1 MEAGEDK
8 NNLVKLKTTD
18 GEIFT
23 IEENCLDRA
32 KFFKELKQIMDLK
45 EEIKVE
51 VSSKNLKK
59 IIEYLKHYANEEPQK
74 IPKPLPN
81 PDLKS
86 ILNEWDYNY
95 IISPP
100 LEDII
105 DLINA
110 ADYMNIQELVDLLS
124 ARVASEMTNC
134 SPDEAREK
142 F

>member
-1 MEAGEDK
+1 MEAKEDN

-18 GEIFT
+18 GEIIT

-32 KFFKELKQIMDLK
+32 KFFKELKQIMDIK

-51 VSSKNLKK
+51 VNSKTLKK
-59 IIEYLKHYANEEPQK
+59 IIEYLKHYTNSEPQE
-74 IPKPLPN
+74 IPKPLPG
-81 PDLKS
+81 PDLKT

-100 LEDII
+100 FEDIF

-110 ADYMNIQELVDLLS
+110 ADYMNIPELVNLVS
-124 ARVASEMTNC
+124 ARMASEMINC
-134 SPDEAREK
+134 SVDEAR
-142 F
+142 